1 MTHEGTDAPARA
13 RRIRILCVDD
23 NEDVIDALRL
33 LVSRE
38 PGLEWA
44 GWVPNAGE
52 LLAEAQACRPD
63 IVLLDVD
70 MPGRDPFEGVA
81 GLVAACPDVRVIM
94 LSGHVRN
101 DLVNRAIAAG
111 AWGYV
116 AKGDGQR
123 AMLEVITQVANGEFA
138 LSSVVRTCYA
148 L

>member
-1 MTHEGTDAPARA
+1 MEHGRTNTPAQAGRV
-13 RRIRILCVDD
+13 RVLCVDD

-33 LVSRE
+33 FLSRE
-38 PGLEWA
+38 PRLEWA
-44 GWVPNAGE
+44 GWLPDAGE
-52 LLAEAQACRPD
+52 LLSEAHACRPD

-70 MPGRDPFEGVA
+70 MPRRDPFEA
-81 GLVAACPDVRVIM
+81 LRALAAVCPDVRVIM

-101 DLVNRAIAAG
+101 ELVNRAIAAG

-123 AMLEVITQVANGEFA
+123 AILDVIAQVANGEFA
-138 LSSVVRTCYA
+138 MSSEVRTCYA